1 MDLDAAI
8 LGRRSIRSYG
18 DKKVD
23 DATIKK
29 IIEAGTWAPSACNI
43 QGWKFLVID
52 EPEIFQ
58 SMLKHGAASFLKSVR
73 KAILVLYE
81 NTTDNL
87 EYNDYIQSA
96 GACIQNMLLEAYS
109 LGVGT
114 CWVNFLPE
122 KSVLR
127 KILHIPNSYDPI
139 ALITLGYID
148 KPMNEMRRKYT
159 IDDLIAY
166 NRFSFKH
173 YKEKAGVKLH
183 IKRILRKLY
192 LKFPCKKL
200 VMKFLD
206 KHEKKFNN

>member
-8 LGRRSIRSYG
+8 LGRRSIRTYG

-29 IIEAGTWAPSACNI
+29 IIEGGIWAPSACNI
-43 QGWKFLVID
+43 QGWKFIVID
-52 EPEIFQ
+52 DTEIFQ
-58 SMLKHGAASFLKSVR
+58 KMLKHGAASFLKSVR
-73 KAILVLYE
+73 QAILVLYE

-96 GACIQNMLLEAYS
+96 GACIQNMLLKAYS
-109 LGVGT
+109 LGIGT

-139 ALITLGYID
+139 ALITFGYID
-148 KPMNEMRRKYT
+148 KPMNEMRRKYP
-159 IDDLIAY
+159 IDNLIAY
-166 NRFSFKH
+166 NYFSFTK
-173 YKEKAGVKLH
+173 YKKKTVISLH
-183 IKRILRKLY
+183 IKRVLRKLY
-192 LKFPCKKL
+192 FKFPCKRL

-206 KHEKKFNN
+206 KYEKKFNN